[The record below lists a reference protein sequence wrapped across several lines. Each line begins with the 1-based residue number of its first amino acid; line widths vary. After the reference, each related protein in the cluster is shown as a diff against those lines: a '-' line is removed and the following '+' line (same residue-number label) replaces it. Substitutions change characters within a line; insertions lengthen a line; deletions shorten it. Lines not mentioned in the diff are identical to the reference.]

1 MWWNR
6 RKQKRMER
14 LFDEL
19 RSLAMLDRLC
29 SSETE
34 LMGDERLAR
43 QRRQS
48 ELLLEIERLRPQKAR
63 MSTDDRLVA

>member
-1 MWWNR
+1 
-6 RKQKRMER
+6 MER

-48 ELLLEIERLRPQKAR
+48 ELLIEIERLRPQKAR

>member
-1 MWWNR
+1 
-6 RKQKRMER
+6 MER

-34 LMGDERLAR
+34 LTGDERLAR

-48 ELLLEIERLRPQKAR
+48 ELLLEILGCQPEPVL
-63 MSTDDRLVA
+63 S

>member
-34 LMGDERLAR
+34 LTGDERLAR